1 MTPKN
6 IFYLRIALGIITL
19 ILSYRIY
26 RIIMQPIEFAS
37 IKEKRYERITNR
49 LEQLRE
55 AQLIFKSEYN
65 QYANNFDDLVSF
77 FQNAQVSI
85 IERKDSS
92 FMRYDKVYQTDML
105 KDTIIY
111 RIIGQTSAKDKL
123 MSSNS
128 ELFKSDFSVSDLR
141 YIPFAKDST
150 EFSIA
155 TGHIDRNGVRVQVFE
170 IKASNTDFFHD
181 IYDDYESLILGLRIN
196 ALAIGSLTEPTLS
209 GNWK

>member
-77 FQNAQVSI
+77 LQNAQVSI

>member
-1 MTPKN
+1 MTSKN

-37 IKEKRYERITNR
+37 IKEKRYEKITNR

-77 FQNAQVSI
+77 LQNAQVSI

-111 RIIGQTSAKDKL
+111 RIIGQTSARDKL
-123 MSSNS
+123 ISSNP
-128 ELFKSDFSVSDLR
+128 ELFKGNFSISDLR

-155 TGHIDRNGVRVQVFE
+155 TGHVDRNGVRVQVFE
-170 IKASNTDFFHD
+170 IKAPNTDFFHD

>member
-1 MTPKN
+1 MTSKN

-37 IKEKRYERITNR
+37 IKEKRYEEITNR

-77 FQNAQVSI
+77 LQNAQVSI

-111 RIIGQTSAKDKL
+111 RIIGQTSARDKL
-123 MSSNS
+123 ISSNP
-128 ELFKSDFSVSDLR
+128 ELFKGNFSVSDLR

-155 TGHIDRNGVRVQVFE
+155 TGHVDRNGVRVQVFE
-170 IKASNTDFFHD
+170 IKAPNTDFFHD

>member
-1 MTPKN
+1 MTSKN

-37 IKEKRYERITNR
+37 IKEKRYEKITNR

-181 IYDDYESLILGLRIN
+181 IYDDYESLIIGLRIN

>member
-1 MTPKN
+1 MTSKN

-37 IKEKRYERITNR
+37 IKEKRYEEITNR

-77 FQNAQVSI
+77 LQNAQVSI

-92 FMRYDKVYQTDML
+92 FMRYDKIYQTDML

-111 RIIGQTSAKDKL
+111 RIIGQTSARDKL
-123 MSSNS
+123 ISSNP
-128 ELFKSDFSVSDLR
+128 ELFKGNFSVSDLR

-155 TGHIDRNGVRVQVFE
+155 TGHVDRNGVRVQVFE
-170 IKASNTDFFHD
+170 IKAPNTDIFHD

>member
-1 MTPKN
+1 MTSKN

-37 IKEKRYERITNR
+37 IKEKRYEKITNR

-77 FQNAQVSI
+77 LQNAQVSI

-111 RIIGQTSAKDKL
+111 RIIGQTSARDKL
-123 MSSNS
+123 ISSNP
-128 ELFKSDFSVSDLR
+128 ELFKENFSISDLR
-141 YIPFAKDST
+141 YIPFARDST

-155 TGHIDRNGVRVQVFE
+155 TGHVDRNGVRVQVFE
-170 IKASNTDFFHD
+170 IKAPNTDFFHD

>member
-1 MTPKN
+1 MTSKN

-37 IKEKRYERITNR
+37 IKEKRYEKITNR

-55 AQLIFKSEYN
+55 AQLILKSEYV
-65 QYANNFDDLVSF
+65 QYASNFDDLVSF
-77 FQNAQVSI
+77 LQNAQVSI

-111 RIIGQTSAKDKL
+111 RIIGQTSARDKL
-123 MSSNS
+123 ISSNP
-128 ELFKSDFSVSDLR
+128 EIFEGNFSVSDLR

-155 TGHIDRNGVRVQVFE
+155 TGHVDRNGVRVQVFE
-170 IKASNTDFFHD
+170 IKAPNTDFFHD

>member
-1 MTPKN
+1 MTSKN

-37 IKEKRYERITNR
+37 IKEKRYEEITNR

-77 FQNAQVSI
+77 LQNAQVSI

-92 FMRYDKVYQTDML
+92 FMRYDKIYQTDML

-111 RIIGQTSAKDKL
+111 RIIGQTSARDKL
-123 MSSNS
+123 ISSNP
-128 ELFKSDFSVSDLR
+128 ELFKGNFRVSDLR
-141 YIPFAKDST
+141 YIPYAKDST

-155 TGHIDRNGVRVQVFE
+155 TGHVDRNGVRVQVFE
-170 IKASNTDFFHD
+170 IKAPNTDFFHD

>member
-1 MTPKN
+1 MTSKN

-37 IKEKRYERITNR
+37 IKEKRYEEITNR

-77 FQNAQVSI
+77 LQNAQVSI

-92 FMRYDKVYQTDML
+92 FMRYDKIYQTDML

-111 RIIGQTSAKDKL
+111 RIIGQTSARDKL
-123 MSSNS
+123 ISSNP
-128 ELFKSDFSVSDLR
+128 ELFKGNFRVSDLR

-155 TGHIDRNGVRVQVFE
+155 TGHVDRNGVRVQVFE
-170 IKASNTDFFHD
+170 IKAPNTDFFHD

>member
-1 MTPKN
+1 MTSKN

-37 IKEKRYERITNR
+37 IKEKRYEEITNR

-77 FQNAQVSI
+77 LQNAQVSI

-92 FMRYDKVYQTDML
+92 FMRYDKIYQTDML

-111 RIIGQTSAKDKL
+111 RIIGQTSARDKL
-123 MSSNS
+123 ISSNP
-128 ELFKSDFSVSDLR
+128 ELFKGNFSVSDMR

-155 TGHIDRNGVRVQVFE
+155 TGHVDRNGVRVQVFE
-170 IKASNTDFFHD
+170 IKAPNTDFFHD

>member
-1 MTPKN
+1 MTSKN

-37 IKEKRYERITNR
+37 IKEKRYEEITNR

-77 FQNAQVSI
+77 LQNAQVSI

-92 FMRYDKVYQTDML
+92 FMRYDKIYQTDML

-111 RIIGQTSAKDKL
+111 RIIGQTSARDKL
-123 MSSNS
+123 ISSNP
-128 ELFKSDFSVSDLR
+128 ELFKGNFSVSDLR

-155 TGHIDRNGVRVQVFE
+155 TGHVDRNGVRVQVFE
-170 IKASNTDFFHD
+170 IKAPNTDFFHD

>member
-1 MTPKN
+1 MTSKN

-37 IKEKRYERITNR
+37 IKEKRYEKITNR

-77 FQNAQVSI
+77 LQNAQVSI

-111 RIIGQTSAKDKL
+111 RIIGQTSARDKL
-123 MSSNS
+123 ISSNP
-128 ELFKSDFSVSDLR
+128 ELFKGNFSVSDLR
-141 YIPFAKDST
+141 
-150 EFSIA
+150 
-155 TGHIDRNGVRVQVFE
+155 GHFRPE
-170 IKASNTDFFHD
+170 LLPS
-181 IYDDYESLILGLRIN
+181 
-196 ALAIGSLTEPTLS
+196 S
-209 GNWK
+209 GRFIMIHRH

>member
-1 MTPKN
+1 MTSKN

-37 IKEKRYERITNR
+37 IKEKRYEKITNR

-77 FQNAQVSI
+77 LQNAQVSI

-111 RIIGQTSAKDKL
+111 RIIGQTSARDKL
-123 MSSNS
+123 ISSNP
-128 ELFKSDFSVSDLR
+128 ELFKGNFSVSDLR

-155 TGHIDRNGVRVQVFE
+155 TGHVDRNGVRVQVFE
-170 IKASNTDFFHD
+170 IKAPNTDFFHD

-196 ALAIGSLTEPTLS
+196 ALAIWSLTEPTLS

>member
-1 MTPKN
+1 MTSKN

-37 IKEKRYERITNR
+37 IKEKRYEKITNR

-77 FQNAQVSI
+77 LQNAQVSI

-111 RIIGQTSAKDKL
+111 RIIGQTSARDKL
-123 MSSNS
+123 ISSNP
-128 ELFKSDFSVSDLR
+128 ELFKENFSISDLR
-141 YIPFAKDST
+141 YIPFARDST

-155 TGHIDRNGVRVQVFE
+155 TGHVDRNGVRVQVFE
-170 IKASNTDFFHD
+170 IKAPNTDFFHD
-181 IYDDYESLILGLRIN
+181 IYDDYESLIRGLRIN

>member
-1 MTPKN
+1 MTSKN

-37 IKEKRYERITNR
+37 IKEKRYEKITNR

-155 TGHIDRNGVRVQVFE
+155 TGHVDRNGVRVQVFE
-170 IKASNTDFFHD
+170 IKAPNTDFFHD

>member
-1 MTPKN
+1 
-6 IFYLRIALGIITL
+6 
-19 ILSYRIY
+19 
-26 RIIMQPIEFAS
+26 MQPIEFAS
-37 IKEKRYERITNR
+37 IKEKRYEEITNR

-65 QYANNFDDLVSF
+65 QYANNFDDLVTF
-77 FQNAQVSI
+77 LQNAQVSI

-111 RIIGQTSAKDKL
+111 RIIGQTSARDKL
-123 MSSNS
+123 ISSNP
-128 ELFKSDFSVSDLR
+128 ELFKGNFSVSDLR

-155 TGHIDRNGVRVQVFE
+155 TGHVDRNGVRVQVFE
-170 IKASNTDFFHD
+170 IKAPNTDFFHD

>member
-1 MTPKN
+1 MTSKN

-26 RIIMQPIEFAS
+26 RIIMQPIEFTS
-37 IKEKRYERITNR
+37 IKEKRYEKITNR

-77 FQNAQVSI
+77 LQNAQVSI

>member
-1 MTPKN
+1 MTSKN

-37 IKEKRYERITNR
+37 IKEKRYEEITNR

-77 FQNAQVSI
+77 LQNAQVSI

-92 FMRYDKVYQTDML
+92 FIRYDKIYQTDML

-111 RIIGQTSAKDKL
+111 RIIGQTSARDKL
-123 MSSNS
+123 ISSNP
-128 ELFKSDFSVSDLR
+128 ELFKGNFSVSDLR

-155 TGHIDRNGVRVQVFE
+155 TGHVDRNGVRVQVFE
-170 IKASNTDFFHD
+170 IKAPNTDFFHD

>member
-37 IKEKRYERITNR
+37 IKEKRYEKITNR

-77 FQNAQVSI
+77 LQNAQVSI

>member
-1 MTPKN
+1 
-6 IFYLRIALGIITL
+6 
-19 ILSYRIY
+19 
-26 RIIMQPIEFAS
+26 MQPIEFAS
-37 IKEKRYERITNR
+37 IKEKRYEKITNR

-181 IYDDYESLILGLRIN
+181 IYDDYESLIIGLRIN

>member
-1 MTPKN
+1 MTSKN

-37 IKEKRYERITNR
+37 IKEKRYEEITNR

-77 FQNAQVSI
+77 LQNAQVSI

-92 FMRYDKVYQTDML
+92 FMRYDKIYQTDML

-111 RIIGQTSAKDKL
+111 RIIGQTSARDKL
-123 MSSNS
+123 ISSNP
-128 ELFKSDFSVSDLR
+128 ELFKENFSVSDLR

-155 TGHIDRNGVRVQVFE
+155 TGHVDRNGVRVQVFE
-170 IKASNTDFFHD
+170 IKAPNTDFFHD

>member
-1 MTPKN
+1 MTSKN

-37 IKEKRYERITNR
+37 IKEKRYEKITNR

-77 FQNAQVSI
+77 LQNAQVSI

-111 RIIGQTSAKDKL
+111 RIIGQTSARDKL
-123 MSSNS
+123 ISSNP
-128 ELFKSDFSVSDLR
+128 ELFKENYSISDLL
-141 YIPFAKDST
+141 YIPFARDST

-155 TGHIDRNGVRVQVFE
+155 TGHVDRNGVRVQVFE
-170 IKASNTDFFHD
+170 IKAPNTDFFHD
-181 IYDDYESLILGLRIN
+181 IYDDYESLIRGLRIN

>member
-1 MTPKN
+1 
-6 IFYLRIALGIITL
+6 
-19 ILSYRIY
+19 
-26 RIIMQPIEFAS
+26 MQPIEFAS
-37 IKEKRYERITNR
+37 IKEKRYEKITNR

-77 FQNAQVSI
+77 LQNAQVSI

-111 RIIGQTSAKDKL
+111 RIIGQTPARDKL
-123 MSSNS
+123 ISSNP
-128 ELFKSDFSVSDLR
+128 ELFKENFSVSDLR

-155 TGHIDRNGVRVQVFE
+155 TGHVDRNGVRVQVFE
-170 IKASNTDFFHD
+170 IKAPNTDFFHD
-181 IYDDYESLILGLRIN
+181 IYDDYESLIRGLRIN

>member
-1 MTPKN
+1 MTSKN

-37 IKEKRYERITNR
+37 IKEKRYEKITNR

-77 FQNAQVSI
+77 LQNAQVSI

-92 FMRYDKVYQTDML
+92 FMRYDKIYQTDML

-111 RIIGQTSAKDKL
+111 RIIGQTSARDKL
-123 MSSNS
+123 ISSNP
-128 ELFKSDFSVSDLR
+128 ELFKENFSVSDLR
-141 YIPFAKDST
+141 YIPFARDST
-150 EFSIA
+150 EFSVA
-155 TGHIDRNGVRVQVFE
+155 TGHVDRNGVRVQVFE
-170 IKASNTDFFHD
+170 IKAPNTDFFHD
-181 IYDDYESLILGLRIN
+181 VYDDYESLILGLRIN

>member
-1 MTPKN
+1 MTSKN

-37 IKEKRYERITNR
+37 IKEKRYEKITNR

-128 ELFKSDFSVSDLR
+128 ELFKSDFSVSNLR

-155 TGHIDRNGVRVQVFE
+155 TGHVDRNGVRVQVFE
-170 IKASNTDFFHD
+170 IKAPNTDFFHD

>member
-1 MTPKN
+1 MTSKN

-37 IKEKRYERITNR
+37 IKEKRYEKITNR

>member
-77 FQNAQVSI
+77 LQNAQVSI

-181 IYDDYESLILGLRIN
+181 IYNDYESLILGLRIN

>member
-1 MTPKN
+1 MTSKN

-37 IKEKRYERITNR
+37 IKEKRYEKITNR

-77 FQNAQVSI
+77 LQNAQESI

-111 RIIGQTSAKDKL
+111 RIIGQTSARDKL
-123 MSSNS
+123 ISSNP
-128 ELFKSDFSVSDLR
+128 ELFKGNFSVSDLR

-155 TGHIDRNGVRVQVFE
+155 TGHVDRNGVRVQVFE
-170 IKASNTDFFHD
+170 IKAPNTDFFHD
-181 IYDDYESLILGLRIN
+181 IYDDYKSLILGLRIN